1 MTTQVEIVQETVKN
15 DNEMINLQISD
26 DRKVYLVDI
35 NKPINSD
42 GNLNLWR
49 IWLKNDLPVQLAIFR
64 QIAENWSIIGE
75 SALENANQGLNEWTL
90 SHPIPVKVGDG
101 VGLYY
106 PHNENSGTEK
116 PANVDTEKNHN
127 QS

>member
-49 IWLKNDLPVQLAIFR
+49 I
-64 QIAENWSIIGE
+64 
-75 SALENANQGLNEWTL
+75 
-90 SHPIPVKVGDG
+90 
-101 VGLYY
+101 
-106 PHNENSGTEK
+106 
-116 PANVDTEKNHN
+116 
-127 QS
+127 

>member
-15 DNEMINLQISD
+15 VNEMINLQISD

-90 SHPIPVKVGDG
+90 SHPIPFLLK
-101 VGLYY
+101 
-106 PHNENSGTEK
+106 
-116 PANVDTEKNHN
+116 
-127 QS
+127 